1 MGEMVQNMIVFYRG
15 KLRWEAN
22 EGWNMLMENTNNSSS
37 APKGHYSIQLASKIS
52 GVGVHTIRAWEKRYQ
67 AVVPQ
72 RNTSGRREYN
82 DKDIERL
89 SLLSELC
96 TLGHS
101 IGKIANLSTEDL
113 KVQLQKLGKQS
124 EGTGA
129 LSDLKNLK
137 GTKHLSA
144 GPVNVNDSLKNL
156 FSSLE
161 DYKIDTISEEFNRLK
176 LVLNPRELAMKVIAP
191 LLEQLSA
198 GVAQNKFNIS
208 QEHALSALI
217 KFHTGH
223 ILFRG
228 NNLKSA
234 RPYTVL
240 LCTPEGSFNEFGI
253 LLSALLC
260 SFYNLPFYYLGPN
273 LPADSLLDSYR
284 SLNAN
289 LVLLETRDDSG
300 HLTPKSV
307 REYAQ
312 LVAAGI
318 NKGQLIMD
326 STILKDPEDLR
337 DLESGGHVTFIND
350 IETLDRYFQSL

>member
-1 MGEMVQNMIVFYRG
+1 MTQSND
-15 KLRWEAN
+15 N
-22 EGWNMLMENTNNSSS
+22 

-67 AVVPQ
+67 AVVPE
-72 RNTSGRREYN
+72 RNPAGRREYN
-82 DKDIERL
+82 DGDIERL

-101 IGKIANLSTEDL
+101 IGKIANLSTDDL
-113 KVQLQKLGKQS
+113 KIQLQKLGKQS
-124 EGTGA
+124 EGSG
-129 LSDLKNLK
+129 LSQTMRKNVLRNV
-137 GTKHLSA
+137 TS
-144 GPVNVNDSLKNL
+144 GPVNLSESLNIL
-156 FSSLE
+156 FTALE

-176 LVLNPRELAMKVIAP
+176 LVLNPRDLAMKVISP
-191 LLEQLSA
+191 LLKELEK
-198 GVAQNKFNIS
+198 GVAQKKFNIS

-228 NNLKSA
+228 SNLKSA

-240 LCTPEGSFNEFGI
+240 LCTPEGSYNEFGI

-284 SLNAN
+284 SLKAN
-289 LVLLETRDDSG
+289 IVFLETRDDSG
-300 HLTPKSV
+300 NLTAPYV
-307 REYAQ
+307 REYART
-312 LVAAGI
+312 VAAGI
-318 NKGQLIMD
+318 HNGKLIMD
-326 STILKDPEDLR
+326 STILNDPSEIR
-337 DLESGGHVTFIND
+337 ALEREGRVSIVND
-350 IETLDRYFQSL
+350 IETLDSYLQSL